1 MRRLGSPTRW
11 RLGKPD
17 AWRLG
22 GPTRGEERGDS
33 GPRVG
38 LVVGFFHSFDGD
50 LGVDLGGTE
59 AGMTEQ

>member
-38 LVVGFFHSFDGD
+38 LVVGFLEPFGRHVRID
-50 LGVDLGGTE
+50 LRG
-59 AGMTEQ
+59 

>member
-1 MRRLGSPTRW
+1 MNPGMLH
-11 RLGKPD
+11 LEKPD

-22 GPTRGEERGDS
+22 SPTRGEKRGGS

-38 LVVGFFHSFDGD
+38 LVVRFFHSFDGD
-50 LGVDLGGTE
+50 VGVDLGGTE